1 MFAFV
6 LMNQAVTHAFSWEV
20 VIFVAYKEI
29 LLHITLYL
37 LSFSL
42 KELSISLLQ
51 ESEFVRVSSDPL
63 FIFLAICHLPV
74 AFKYQTYCSS
84 FLCNLS
90 VVFFLY

>member
-1 MFAFV
+1 
-6 LMNQAVTHAFSWEV
+6 MNQAVTHAFSWEV

-51 ESEFVRVSSDPL
+51 ESEFVSVS
-63 FIFLAICHLPV
+63 
-74 AFKYQTYCSS
+74 
-84 FLCNLS
+84 
-90 VVFFLY
+90 